1 VQEFLKIYENDSSKL
16 AFFKKEI
23 LKSKLRITIIAIIS
37 IMILKFLLLLFDKI
51 TKTSLKLNA
60 IKELFSFPLLFLL
73 VVFIIIMIPLLSIF
87 QILNKIVSFLV
98 LLFFLIIIVLW
109 IFFFLYIAA
118 MYLKY

>member
-60 IKELFSFPLLFLL
+60 IKELFYFPLLFLL